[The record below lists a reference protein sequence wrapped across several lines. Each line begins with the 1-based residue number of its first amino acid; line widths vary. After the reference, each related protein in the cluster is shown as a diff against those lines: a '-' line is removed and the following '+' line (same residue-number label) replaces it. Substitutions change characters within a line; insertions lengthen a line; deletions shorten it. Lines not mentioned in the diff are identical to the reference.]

1 MEKHRQKELLTTW
14 ECLNYKK
21 SWQELTSCVITT
33 RDSLIFKMFSPI
45 FCFEQEKALKKLSK
59 KLCTS
64 KIEKKKISWD
74 EKKRLG
80 LKNAKTSTNAQTF
93 KWYETGM
100 FIGLFS
106 FLIISETLAYG
117 LCATFLFLPYFD
129 VICDLLL
136 DRRMAAWNL
145 FVKYIATYGH
155 GSMLLPYLL

>member
-33 RDSLIFKMFSPI
+33 RDSLILKMFSPI

-80 LKNAKTSTNAQTF
+80 LKNAKTGTNAQTF

-100 FIGLFS
+100 FFFWSSVRHSPTACVPLF
-106 FLIISETLAYG
+106 
-117 LCATFLFLPYFD
+117 YFYHILMSS
-129 VICDLLL
+129 VIYYWTDAWQHRICLL
-136 DRRMAAWNL
+136 N
-145 FVKYIATYGH
+145 I
-155 GSMLLPYLL
+155 